1 MQRILILAIVALS
14 LLAPTLTAIPYR
26 PRYHEPE
33 DTATPCVVMETNHGR
48 IVIELYADK
57 APLSVK
63 NFLRYVDDQYYDGTI
78 FHRVIADF
86 MIQGGG
92 YVPNMNQKQTRAA
105 IKNEADNGLS
115 NERGTLAAAR
125 ASLPDSATAQF
136 FINVK
141 DNKNLDR
148 ANSPDKVGYC
158 VFGKVV
164 EGMNVIDQIRL
175 MKTGQ
180 RNGHGDVPVEDV
192 VIRSMRRAAK

>member
-14 LLAPTLTAIPYR
+14 LLAPSLAAIPYR
-26 PRYHEPE
+26 PRPGEPE
-33 DTATPCVVMETNHGR
+33 NTATPRVVMESNHGR

-57 APLSVK
+57 APITVK
-63 NFLRYVDDQYYDGTI
+63 NFLQYVDAGHYDGMI

-92 YVPNMNQKQTRAA
+92 YLPNMNEKPTREP
-105 IKNEADNGLS
+105 IKNEAANGLS
-115 NERGTLAAAR
+115 NERGTIAAAR
-125 ASLPDSATAQF
+125 TNVPDSATAQF
-136 FINVK
+136 FINTV
-141 DNKNLDR
+141 DNPRLDR
-148 ANSPDKVGYC
+148 AKSSDKVGYC

-175 MKTGQ
+175 VKTGQ

-192 VIRSMRRAAK
+192 VIRSVRRAAK